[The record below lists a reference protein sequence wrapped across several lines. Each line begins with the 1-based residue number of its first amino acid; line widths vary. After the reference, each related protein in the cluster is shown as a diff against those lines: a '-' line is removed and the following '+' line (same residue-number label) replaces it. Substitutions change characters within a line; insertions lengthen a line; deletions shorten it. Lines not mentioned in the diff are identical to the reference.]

1 MLFGTDGFQI
11 ELRWFYIE
19 RRRTLLRHIE
29 PFHAVWNRL
38 VPNRTLPVPHGTA
51 KNYFFSE
58 CIFASEQLFV
68 SEQLFAGEQL
78 FAKPE
83 VYSPVK

>member
-29 PFHAVWNRL
+29 PFDAVWNRS

-58 CIFASEQLFV
+58 CRPTHHTSPISV
-68 SEQLFAGEQL
+68 SGKADPNE
-78 FAKPE
+78 
-83 VYSPVK
+83 